1 MCLGGVLQTMI
12 NRDSGLL
19 ELEFI
24 KPENGRTGVC
34 HRRQRFPLF
43 MTAPLYIDP
52 SQPEMAFVYV
62 QNPSGAA
69 FAGDRLELKV
79 SAKSGAKVHV
89 TTTSATK
96 IYRMESGFAVQTVDL
111 DVMEGAVME
120 YMPEMT
126 IPFAGSQYEQHL
138 SINVAKGGV
147 AILSEMI
154 APGRLARGE
163 EFAFDRLLMRTKAS
177 VEGKVVLCDTI
188 NLEPAKRD
196 ISVAGLMGNNKY
208 MASLIT
214 ITPGRQSAELAS
226 SLHKLLQSFPKVMGS
241 ACQLYEDNGIMVRI
255 IGTNS
260 IDVSNVL
267 FEVWSLVRRS
277 IIGTNP
283 PRRRKA

>member
-1 MCLGGVLQTMI
+1 LRTMI

-24 KPENGRTGVC
+24 KPENGRTGIC

-52 SQPEMAFVYV
+52 NQPDMAFVYV

-79 SAKSGAKVHV
+79 SAGPGAKVHV
-89 TTTSATK
+89 TTPSATK
-96 IYRMESGFAVQTVDL
+96 IYRMESDFAVQTVDL
-111 DVMEGAVME
+111 NVMEGAVLE
-120 YMPEMT
+120 YIPEMT
-126 IPFAGSQYEQHL
+126 IPFAGSDYEQHL

-147 AILSEMI
+147 AILTEMI

-177 VEGKVVLCDTI
+177 VDGQEVLCDTI
-188 NLEPAKRD
+188 HLEPAKRD
-196 ISVAGLMGNNKY
+196 ISVAGLMGDNKY

-214 ITPGRQSAELAS
+214 ITPGYQSSELAL
-226 SLHKLLQSFPKVMGS
+226 SLHNLLQSYPNVLGS
-241 ACQLYEDNGIMVRI
+241 ACLLYNDNGIMVRI
-255 IGTNS
+255 IGKNS
-260 IDVSNVL
+260 IDVSSVL
-267 FEVWSLVRRS
+267 FEAWSVVRRS